1 VGKLVSLECAFPAEM
16 WYVREQ
22 YLAMRNSECS
32 GVKPDSK
39 KNVKNGTFIN
49 INDLLKEEWDA
60 WIVFLKQN
68 SGAPWKSMIH
78 IWLNADLSS
87 DASGRTFAGVVS
99 NNI

>member
-1 VGKLVSLECAFPAEM
+1 MCFPAEM

-22 YLAMRNSECS
+22 YLAMRNSEFS

-60 WIVFLKQN
+60 
-68 SGAPWKSMIH
+68 
-78 IWLNADLSS
+78 
-87 DASGRTFAGVVS
+87 
-99 NNI
+99 